1 MGGAT
6 VPDELS
12 APRGV
17 RRPTYNADA
26 FGRLAETI
34 ARFFGT
40 ARFLLIQSVLVA
52 VWITFNVAAV
62 KYRDDFDPY
71 PFILL
76 NLMFSTQAAYA
87 APLILLAQN
96 PQTDRDR
103 LQAERDRE
111 VNARTVA
118 AMDFLARET
127 AALRI
132 ALESKVDRDDLD
144 QALVRLQQTLEHIPE
159 QLRRLN
165 EGTVGAPNQPNER

>member
-1 MGGAT
+1 M
-6 VPDELS
+6 PDELS

-26 FGRLAETI
+26 FGRLAETV

-40 ARFLLIQSVLVA
+40 ARFLISQTVLVA
-52 VWITFNVAAV
+52 VWITFNVIMIR
-62 KYRDDFDPY
+62 YRFDPY

-96 PQTDRDR
+96 RQADRDR
-103 LQAERDRE
+103 IQAERDRE

-127 AALRI
+127 AAIRI
-132 ALESKVDRDDLD
+132 ALESKVDREDLD
-144 QALVRLQQTLEHIPE
+144 QALTRLQETLEHLPE
-159 QLRRLN
+159 HLRQLS
-165 EGTVGAPNQPNER
+165 EMTH